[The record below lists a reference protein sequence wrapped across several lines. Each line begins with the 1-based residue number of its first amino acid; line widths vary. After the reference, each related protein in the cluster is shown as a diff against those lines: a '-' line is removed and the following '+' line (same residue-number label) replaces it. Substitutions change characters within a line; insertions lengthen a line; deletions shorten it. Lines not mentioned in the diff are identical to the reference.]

1 MLPRTLIKQDSILS
15 GINTSKCMNISD
27 SKLETVVD
35 VEIKVHKFT
44 SVIDSILDWID

>member
-1 MLPRTLIKQDSILS
+1 
-15 GINTSKCMNISD
+15 MNISD

-44 SVIDSILDWID
+44 TSVIDSILDRIE